1 MKQGGREVRGDGHRR
16 EEVLRKRSC
25 IETIWKGEKKRRGRE
40 RVCMETMA
48 GDQTQASGLMIF
60 DICREKNR
68 RGLDMTRLIVQE
80 WDGITLSAQ
89 VRGERVF

>member
-1 MKQGGREVRGDGHRR
+1 MGIGGKWSYESAAVLKQYG
-16 EEVLRKRSC
+16 
-25 IETIWKGEKKRRGRE
+25 KGEKKRGRGRE
-40 RVCMETMA
+40 GVCMETMA